1 MLKKLLLGLIILIVL
16 VISAAI
22 VLPIVF
28 KDDLIA
34 LAKQQANENL
44 NARVDFGDVD
54 LTLFKSFP
62 DFTLVIHDVSVNNQG
77 VFEGITLAKIASLE
91 LSLDLMSVI
100 NGGTIRVNTIG
111 LSQPNIHVIVLPDGT
126 ANYDIALPATEEEVT
141 EDVDASGEFSLSLK
155 RYFFKE
161 ANITYD
167 DRAGGIYTK
176 LTQFTHKGQGDFT
189 QDIFLLETHSEA
201 AELTY
206 KQDGLAYLNRVGLD
220 MDFDINMNLPEMR
233 FEFAD
238 NYVGLNA
245 LQLSFDGFVAMP
257 EESGDPIDMD
267 MTFSTRETSF
277 KGLLSLVPAV
287 FMQDMEGVETDG
299 QLALSGMAKGRMIGD
314 DLPAFNLGL
323 KVSDARFH
331 YPDMPKSAEDIQID
345 LTISNPGGSDDNTVI
360 DMDGFHLEIAGN
372 PVDIMLHMRTPIS
385 DPFIDME
392 VKMDLD
398 LATLKDIV
406 PLEEGQAINGN
417 IYSDLRLKGNQSA
430 IDQERYDDFDAS
442 GSLVL
447 TDLDYIDP
455 AMPYETIIRTCSL
468 NFAPSYAELT
478 AFTMMLGESDISMT
492 GRVDNIVAWYVAD
505 APLSGKFN
513 LSSNRL
519 DLDQL
524 AGSEEA
530 TAEEEVE
537 VEMTVLEV
545 PAGLDFVLNT
555 SITKL
560 LYDGMTIQNLRGE
573 MILRDQTISMRNVAM
588 NMLEGSITMNGTYAT
603 QNPIEP
609 QVDFTMDIIGWDVV
623 QTYKY
628 LDMAQKM
635 APIMENANGKFSTG
649 LRLKGALDQHM
660 EPKTNTLSGGGSLL
674 TRAVQL
680 NSPTVLKKVEEV
692 IKSTGIKDVQLNDVR
707 VDYAFE
713 NGRMKVKPCQFVIG
727 KDVPSVFSGSHGF
740 DMSLDYLLN
749 LDIPSKL
756 MGSAATQVVSGLFS
770 QANKALGTSAAV
782 PERVMVDVDITGTSE
797 NPLVNARLAGTAG
810 AANQVDDLKAKAK
823 EELMKQKEELEAK
836 AKDEFNKAKAD
847 GEARAKAEM
856 DAAKQ
861 KAEAQAAEAKKKAE
875 AEAAAAKKKL
885 EDEKKKAEAEA
896 KRQADEAK
904 RKAEEEAKKNLNKLF
919 K

>member
-1 MLKKLLLGLIILIVL
+1 MLKKLLLGLFMLLVLLIA
-16 VISAAI
+16 AAI
-22 VLPIVF
+22 VLPVVF

-34 LAKQQANENL
+34 LVKQQANENL
-44 NARVDFGDVD
+44 NARVDFGDID

-62 DFTLVIHDVSVNNQG
+62 DFTLVIQDVSVENQG
-77 VFEGITLAKIASLE
+77 VFEGIALAKIASLE

-100 NGGTIRVNTIG
+100 NGGTIRINTIG
-111 LSQPNIHVIVLPDGT
+111 LDRPNIHVIVLPDGS
-126 ANYDIALPATEEEVT
+126 ANYDITLPTAEDEPAAEEES
-141 EDVDASGEFSLSLK
+141 SGEFSLSLE
-155 RYFFKE
+155 RYFLKDG
-161 ANITYD
+161 NITYD
-167 DRAGGIYTK
+167 DRAGGIYAQ
-176 LTQFTHKGQGDFT
+176 LTQFTHRGNGDFT
-189 QDIFLLETHSEA
+189 QDVFLLETHSEA
-201 AELTY
+201 DELTF

-245 LQLSFDGFVAMP
+245 LQLSFEGFVAMP
-257 EESGDPIDMD
+257 AEEGDPIDMD
-267 MTFSTRETSF
+267 ITFSTKETSF
-277 KGLLSLVPAV
+277 TGLLSLIPAV
-287 FMQDMEGVETDG
+287 FMQDMEGGETDG
-299 QLALSGMAKGRMIGD
+299 QFALSGMVKGRMIGD
-314 DLPAFNLGL
+314 ALPAFNLDL
-323 KVSDARFH
+323 NVSDARFQ
-331 YPDMPKSAEDIQID
+331 YPDMPKSAENIQID
-345 LTISNPGGSDDNTVI
+345 LYVSNPGGSDDNTVI
-360 DMDGFHLEIAGN
+360 DMDRFHVEIAGN
-372 PVDIMLHMRTPIS
+372 PVDVQLHMRTPIS
-385 DPFIDME
+385 DPFIDTE
-392 VKMDLD
+392 IKMDLD
-398 LATLKDIV
+398 LATLIDVV
-406 PLEEGQAINGN
+406 PLEEGQVINGK
-417 IYSDLRLKGNQSA
+417 IFSDLRLKGNQSA
-430 IDQERYDDFDAS
+430 IDQERYEDFDAS

-447 TDLDYIDP
+447 TDLDYKDP
-455 AMPYETIIRTCSL
+455 AMPYETIIRSCSL
-468 NFAPSYAELT
+468 NFSPSYAELT

-513 LSSNRL
+513 LSSNKL

-524 AGSEEA
+524 AGSEEEA
-530 TAEEEVE
+530 AEEEVE
-537 VEMTVLEV
+537 EEMTVLEV
-545 PAGLDFVLNT
+545 PAGIDFVLNT

-588 NMLEGSITMNGTYAT
+588 NMLEGSMTMNGTYAT
-603 QNPIEP
+603 QNPLEP
-609 QVDFTMDIIGWDVV
+609 RVDFTMDIIGWDVV

-660 EPKTNTLSGGGSLL
+660 EPKTNTLSGGGALL

-680 NSPTVLKKVEEV
+680 NSPAVLKKVEEV
-692 IKSTGIKDVQLNDVR
+692 IKSTGIQNVNLNDVR

-713 NGRMKVKPCQFVIG
+713 NGRMNVKPCKFLIG

-756 MGSAATQVVSGLFS
+756 MGSAATQVVGGLFTK
-770 QANKALGTSAAV
+770 ANQALGTNAAV
-782 PERVMVDVDITGTSE
+782 PERVKIDVDITGTSD
-797 NPLVNARLAGTAG
+797 NPLVNARLAGTSG

-836 AKDEFNKAKAD
+836 AKDELNKAKAD

-856 DAAKQ
+856 DAAKK
-861 KAEAQAAEAKKKAE
+861 KAQTQAADAKMKAE
-875 AEAAAAKKKL
+875 AEATAAKKKL